1 MVTTASSIIVGLVLT
16 VCDVKT
22 EECETYIPA
31 TYETKT
37 IELGK
42 ELCRADFRKYVAEAM
57 QNEEYYVDGAK
68 CSIMNERK

>member
-1 MVTTASSIIVGLVLT
+1 MITTASSSIIGLVLT

-22 EECETYIPA
+22 EECEIYIPV

-42 ELCRADFRKYVAEAM
+42 ELCRADFRKYVVEAM
-57 QNEEYYVDGAK
+57 QDDKYYVDDAK
-68 CSIMNERK
+68 CQVMNERK